1 MFYSREATANRAP
14 GPPLVYTESGIFKS
28 ALVAENAEVAAAAR
42 GGGGGGDGGG
52 DDDDD
57 DDDGDD
63 DDDDNDDDDPP
74 GGGVVLVP
82 GSERRSD
89 HRGVASVTTIIGSRK
104 RKAT

>member
-28 ALVAENAEVAAAAR
+28 ALVAENAEVAAAAK
-42 GGGGGGDGGG
+42 GGGGGGGGGG

-57 DDDGDD
+57 NDD
-63 DDDDNDDDDPP
+63 DDDDDDDDPP

>member
-1 MFYSREATANRAP
+1 MLYSREATANRAP

-42 GGGGGGDGGG
+42 GGGGGGGG
-52 DDDDD
+52 DDYDDD

-63 DDDDNDDDDPP
+63 DDDDPP

-82 GSERRSD
+82 GSERRSN
-89 HRGVASVTTIIGSRK
+89 HRGVASVTTIIRSRK

>member
-42 GGGGGGDGGG
+42 GGGG
-52 DDDDD
+52 
-57 DDDGDD
+57 D
-63 DDDDNDDDDPP
+63 DDDDNDDNDDDDDDDPP

-82 GSERRSD
+82 GSECRSD

-104 RKAT
+104 RNAT